1 MSDDNQNSVSVCF
14 VMPKA
19 YPLFNSEVEAV
30 FGGSEVDL
38 YYLATELARDEGFR
52 VSFVVADY
60 GQLDIEKRENVE
72 LIKSV
77 NFNRNSLLG
86 AFAIWKAL
94 KRADAQIYMMKTASA
109 GTPLVARFC
118 KNNSCRFVYRTAH
131 RYECDGTY
139 LRRHRF
145 LGKAFTWSLRQGSA
159 VFAQNGDDARL
170 LEETTGVES
179 RVIPNGHRLPGQDA
193 AQGRESILWVGRTA
207 DFKKPELF
215 IKLAKLFSKEKFVMI
230 CQEATGDSGYGQLRR
245 AADEVGNLKFL
256 PRVGFHE
263 VGGYFQ
269 RAKVLV
275 NTSDSEGFPNT
286 FIQACGSGAAI
297 LSLNVNPD
305 NFLGRY
311 NCGRCVGGDWE
322 LMVKKLGE
330 MTEGAWAEELGRNGR
345 RYAEENHDITKIVEQ
360 YKEIFRK
367 LIKSK
372 QV

>member
-1 MSDDNQNSVSVCF
+1 
-14 VMPKA
+14 MPKA
-19 YPLFNSEVEAV
+19 YPLFNSEVEGV

-38 YYLATELARDEGFR
+38 YYLAVELARDEEFE

-60 GQLDIEKRENVE
+60 GQADIETRENVE

-77 NFNRNSLLG
+77 DFNRNSLLG
-86 AFAIWKAL
+86 AFKVWKAL
-94 KRADAQIYMMKTASA
+94 KRADAQIYMIKTASA

-118 KNNSCRFVYRTAH
+118 KINSRRFVYRTAH

-145 LGKAFTWSLRQGSA
+145 LGKAFVWSLRQSSA
-159 VFAQNGDDARL
+159 VFAQNGDDAKIL
-170 LEETTGVES
+170 AETTGVKS
-179 RVIPNGHRLPGQDA
+179 KVIPNGHRLPGLDA
-193 AQGRESILWVGRTA
+193 ARGGESILWVGRSV

-215 IKLAKLFSKEKFVMI
+215 IKLAKLFPKEEFVMI
-230 CQEATGDSGYGQLRR
+230 CQEATGDSGYDQLRR
-245 AADEVGNLKFL
+245 AAGEVGNLEFL

-286 FIQACGSGAAI
+286 FIQACGCGAAI

-305 NFLGRY
+305 DFLGRY
-311 NCGRCVGGDWE
+311 NCGRCVGGG
-322 LMVKKLGE
+322 LGSDGE
-330 MTEGAWAEELGRNGR
+330 NARRDGPGWFGGRTWADGR

-367 LIKSK
+367 LVESE